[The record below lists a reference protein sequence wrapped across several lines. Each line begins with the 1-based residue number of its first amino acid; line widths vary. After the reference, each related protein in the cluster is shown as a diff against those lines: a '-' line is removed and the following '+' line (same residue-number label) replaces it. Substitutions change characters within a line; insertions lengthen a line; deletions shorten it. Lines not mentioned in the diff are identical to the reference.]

1 MQLHLLG
8 RPLDLRSPLGEEV
21 PGSKTIYPLLLIRYP
36 CQDIPSLR
44 PLQEVFPE
52 VALLVVV
59 GGLGSLAEE
68 LLAREDLV
76 FRAVAC
82 HAARVLPVS
91 KGQ

>member
-1 MQLHLLG
+1 MQLHPPG
-8 RPLDLRSPLGEEV
+8 RPLDLRSPPGEEV
-21 PGSKTIYPLLLIRYP
+21 PGSRTIYQLLLVRYP
-36 CQDIPSLR
+36 CRDIPSLR
-44 PLQEVFPE
+44 PLQEEFLE

-76 FRAVAC
+76 FQAVAC

-91 KGQ
+91 KEQ